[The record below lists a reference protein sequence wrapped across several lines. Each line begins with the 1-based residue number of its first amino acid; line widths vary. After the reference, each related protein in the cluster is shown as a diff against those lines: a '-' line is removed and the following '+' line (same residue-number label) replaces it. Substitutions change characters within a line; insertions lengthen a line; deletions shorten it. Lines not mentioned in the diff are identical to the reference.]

1 MLRESTRWVSKRKIR
16 PIGDFRLFMN
26 NNFLLWIL
34 FPDKNEFVSF
44 KQFLKQSNIVSICK
58 RLSNLRKKSKKLTSQ
73 FLIKFEMLSSSSI
86 CVVSFQNEKDLDRAL
101 LFFLKDKVFDFKN
114 FFKEKKSSDLSDY
127 IVPRSGFIVAIK
139 LYKYIFSFNTYFLNL
154 YRNLRYS
161 LYLNTDVFNMV
172 FLKIII
178 NIVCQLLLICIIF
191 FKILWTIF
199 FRMTSQFV
207 FILKYANKKSIS
219 T

>member
-1 MLRESTRWVSKRKIR
+1 
-16 PIGDFRLFMN
+16 MN

-101 LFFLKDKVFDFKN
+101 LFFF
-114 FFKEKKSSDLSDY
+114 E
-127 IVPRSGFIVAIK
+127 R
-139 LYKYIFSFNTYFLNL
+139 
-154 YRNLRYS
+154 
-161 LYLNTDVFNMV
+161 
-172 FLKIII
+172 
-178 NIVCQLLLICIIF
+178 
-191 FKILWTIF
+191 
-199 FRMTSQFV
+199 
-207 FILKYANKKSIS
+207 
-219 T
+219 